1 MMELELDGTTS
12 YQDWVSL
19 GGKFPPP
26 LGLVP
31 LGCVPLFAMRLVFL
45 CCPKRKRRRKRTKK
59 NRKKKKTWL
68 K

>member
-1 MMELELDGTTS
+1 MMELELDGATGCL
-12 YQDWVSL
+12 DWVSL

-45 CCPKRKRRRKRTKK
+45 CGQKGK
-59 NRKKKKTWL
+59 RKKKEKDL
-68 K
+68 A